1 MSRIGKKPI
10 PIPPGVDIAVD
21 GHTVR
26 VKGPKGELERTFRP
40 EIDIAL
46 ADGEVLV
53 TRRSDAKRDRAFHGL
68 TRALLANMVMGVS
81 DGFKK
86 TLEIVGVGYRAEKKS
101 NALGLAVGYSH
112 PVEYPEPAGI
122 TISTPTPTTIVIEG
136 VDRQKVGQ
144 VAAEIRA
151 VRPPEPY
158 KGKGIRYQGEQVRRK
173 AGKAGAK

>member
-10 PIPPGVDIAVD
+10 PIPRGVDIAVD

-26 VKGPKGELERTFRP
+26 VKGSKGELERTFRP
-40 EIDIAL
+40 EIDIAVV
-46 ADGEVLV
+46 DSEVRV

-68 TRALLANMVMGVS
+68 TRALLANMVTGVS
-81 DGFKK
+81 DGFSK

-101 NALGLAVGYSH
+101 NALGLVVGYSH

-122 TISTPTPTTIVIEG
+122 TITTPTPTRIVIEG